1 MAEQTGL
8 IKPVTRWVIVRALQF
23 CKSLDQL
30 ECDATV
36 SVNISA
42 INLREPDFCAEVCEL
57 LNANHVAAQRLVLE
71 VTESAAMADPAH
83 SLAVLSALRKAHVR
97 LSIDDFGTGHSSLSY
112 IRKLPVNEIKIDRSF
127 VTEMSHNQGDET
139 IVRTTLNMCHDLGY
153 EVVAE
158 GVENAETQTL
168 LSEMGCDVIQ
178 GYHIARPMA
187 PDAALAWLEATEWAR
202 RHIPD

>member
-1 MAEQTGL
+1 M
-8 IKPVTRWVIVRALQF
+8 
-23 CKSLDQL
+23 
-30 ECDATV
+30 
-36 SVNISA
+36 
-42 INLREPDFCAEVCEL
+42 
-57 LNANHVAAQRLVLE
+57 
-71 VTESAAMADPAH
+71 
-83 SLAVLSALRKAHVR
+83 
-97 LSIDDFGTGHSSLSY
+97 
-112 IRKLPVNEIKIDRSF
+112 
-127 VTEMSHNQGDET
+127 
-139 IVRTTLNMCHDLGY
+139 RTTLNMCHDLGY